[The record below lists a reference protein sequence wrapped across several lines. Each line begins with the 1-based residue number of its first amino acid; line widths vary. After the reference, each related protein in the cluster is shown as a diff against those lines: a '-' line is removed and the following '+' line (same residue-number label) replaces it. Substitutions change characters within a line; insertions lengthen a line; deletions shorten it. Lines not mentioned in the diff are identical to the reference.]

1 MDALTAA
8 VPRDQIATE
17 IDLILGGVKGDP
29 NFHESLARLPWCS
42 VVSLT
47 WDSFAKQI
55 FTQRRWSQ
63 NGEWQTFT
71 PDAHESP
78 HFFGTRKGLNFR
90 LWARLN
96 RESAGWRIDAR
107 AEGAI

>member
-1 MDALTAA
+1 MIDSYDRLVGLIYDGATDDGSWTLALK
-8 VPRDQIATE
+8 QIA
-17 IDLILGGVKGDP
+17 D
-29 NFHESLARLPWCS
+29 
-42 VVSLT
+42 VVSAADVGLGLQDMRT
-47 WDSFAKQI
+47 HEFRSLGAFGIDPDLNP
-55 FTQRRWSQ
+55 TYRR
-63 NGEWQTFT
+63 
-71 PDAHESP
+71 PHESP